1 MNEQYAVPDN
11 ENFDDTQNE
20 KKYILRLF
28 VTGASP
34 NSARAISN
42 IKKICEEYLKDR
54 YELEIID
61 VYQQPSVAIAEQV
74 IALPMLIKKAP
85 GMERKLIG
93 DMSDKPKVLKGL
105 EINAANL

>member
-1 MNEQYAVPDN
+1 MADKSGVPDP
-11 ENFDDTQNE
+11 Q
-20 KKYILRLF
+20 KSKSIYVMQLF

-42 IKKICEEYLKDR
+42 VKKICEEYLKDR

-61 VYQQPSVAIAEQV
+61 VYQQPSVAIDEQV

-105 EINAANL
+105 EINALKL

>member
-1 MNEQYAVPDN
+1 MAEKKAVPDPKMHKN
-11 ENFDDTQNE
+11 VYVMQ
-20 KKYILRLF
+20 LF

-42 IKKICEEYLKDR
+42 MKKICEEYLKDR
-54 YELEIID
+54 YELEVID
-61 VYQQPSVAIAEQV
+61 VYQQPSIAIDEQV

-105 EINAANL
+105 EINALNL

>member
-1 MNEQYAVPDN
+1 MAEKRGAFDLRNRDAV
-11 ENFDDTQNE
+11 
-20 KKYILRLF
+20 YVMRLF

-42 IKKICEEYLKDR
+42 VKKICEEYLKDR
-54 YELEIID
+54 YELEIVD
-61 VYQQPSVAIAEQV
+61 VYQQPSVALDEQV

-105 EINAANL
+105 EINAVNL